1 MGMAANFFVMEAFMY
16 RGRVLL
22 VVGLSCAMLLGG
34 VSSAYAQSSP
44 RLDPEKLKDAPTT
57 ADLQRSGPKG
67 GVSPMAL
74 AYPCYGQTDRPHLS
88 THVAGTANVVAR
100 TVCYG
105 TGVYVYTE
113 LYRDRWYGQ
122 QFLDSGSGSGTNSVS
137 TNASWYCRGAGTYTY
152 RAYSYHSA
160 TGAGTANT
168 ANSNRFAC

>member
-1 MGMAANFFVMEAFMY
+1 MR
-16 RGRVLL
+16 RGRILL

-34 VSSAYAQSSP
+34 VTSARGQSQSP
-44 RLDPEKLKDAPTT
+44 RLDPAKLKDAPAT
-57 ADLQRSGPKG
+57 ADLQRSGPKQG
-67 GVSPMAL
+67 ISPKAL

-122 QFLDSGSGSGTNSVS
+122 QFLDSGSRSGTDSVS

-168 ANSNRFAC
+168 TNSNRFAC